1 MATRIGAADT
11 HMTEDGHPERW
22 RAFAVISIAVF
33 ISILDLFI
41 VNIAFPDIQRDFSS
55 AGLSELSWVLS
66 AYAIVLAALLVPFGK
81 LGDLAGRRRIFE
93 LGLLTFIAGSALA
106 AAAPSLELL
115 IAARAL
121 QGIGAAALTPTSLGL
136 ILPLFPARQ
145 KATAIGAWAALGGV
159 GAAMGPPLGG
169 LLVQASWRWIFLVNI
184 PLGLVTVFLVH
195 RRFAEV
201 RDRKASMPDVA
212 GAVLAVAT
220 IGVLT
225 LGLVQGPKWHW
236 DERAVTC
243 FVVAA
248 GLLAIFVSRARRHP
262 SPVLELDL
270 FRAPAFT
277 LASVATL
284 FFFAGFAAL
293 LVGGILFMTDV
304 WHYSVLKAG
313 FSFAPGPA
321 MAAAFAPISGRLA
334 DRFGPAVIG
343 AAGGALFAISA
354 VMFTHLGAHP
364 DYAGQYLPG
373 MLIGGAGV
381 GLILPSFTASAVMTL
396 PPARLAT
403 GIGAETMFR
412 QVGAALGI
420 ATWVAILGTPA
431 ASEVL
436 PAFHHGFAFMGV
448 ASAAAGLTLLALAL
462 ISRRGRQTAAVP
474 AEAAAAPARP

>member
-1 MATRIGAADT
+1 MQPTTAEVVMATRIGAADT

-81 LGDLAGRRRIFE
+81 LGDLAGRRRVFE

-121 QGIGAAALTPTSLGL
+121 QG
-136 ILPLFPARQ
+136 
-145 KATAIGAWAALGGV
+145 
-159 GAAMGPPLGG
+159 
-169 LLVQASWRWIFLVNI
+169 
-184 PLGLVTVFLVH
+184 
-195 RRFAEV
+195 
-201 RDRKASMPDVA
+201 VA
-212 GAVLAVAT
+212 GAALAVAT
-220 IGVLT
+220 IGILT
-225 LGLVQGPKWHW
+225 LGLVQGPQWHW

-243 FVVAA
+243 FVLAA

-293 LVGGILFMTDV
+293 
-304 WHYSVLKAG
+304 
-313 FSFAPGPA
+313 
-321 MAAAFAPISGRLA
+321 
-334 DRFGPAVIG
+334 
-343 AAGGALFAISA
+343 
-354 VMFTHLGAHP
+354 
-364 DYAGQYLPG
+364 
-373 MLIGGAGV
+373 
-381 GLILPSFTASAVMTL
+381 
-396 PPARLAT
+396 
-403 GIGAETMFR
+403 
-412 QVGAALGI
+412 
-420 ATWVAILGTPA
+420 
-431 ASEVL
+431 
-436 PAFHHGFAFMGV
+436 
-448 ASAAAGLTLLALAL
+448 
-462 ISRRGRQTAAVP
+462 
-474 AEAAAAPARP
+474 